1 MATAPSRR
9 TQTTVVERIF
19 ILVFA
24 GITACFDG
32 MSAITYYTALV
43 SQKTQ
48 QNHRCPTATRVEWLC
63 SPKGGTMSNLLG
75 KIRMATSALIVF
87 TFLGSAL
94 PASAFDHRDRRC
106 EQRIR
111 RAEDNLR
118 RAERRH

>member
-1 MATAPSRR
+1 
-9 TQTTVVERIF
+9 
-19 ILVFA
+19 
-24 GITACFDG
+24 
-32 MSAITYYTALV
+32 
-43 SQKTQ
+43 
-48 QNHRCPTATRVEWLC
+48 
-63 SPKGGTMSNLLG
+63 MSNLLG

-118 RAERRH
+118 RAERRHGEHSRQAREKRRELEDARHRCRY